1 MTAAELFGAI
11 LDGDCEP
18 VLRDDRGRART
29 LPVDVW
35 LGRAGAVDE
44 RVLDRARG
52 PVLDVGCGP
61 GRHVHAL
68 ARRGVLGVG
77 VDVSPA
83 AVALARRGG
92 ATVLEASIF
101 DRLPG
106 TGRWNSA
113 LLLDGNIGIG
123 GSPDALLRRLAGL
136 LARGG
141 AVLAELDPPGVGV
154 VRERVRLEDGARASE
169 WFAWARVGADG
180 IARVADAAGFAAG
193 ARFTAAGRTFV
204 TLERAK
210 PRPAGSFRWE
220 CSPRGETPGRW

>member
-1 MTAAELFGAI
+1 MTALEPFGAI
-11 LDGDCEP
+11 LERGGEP
-18 VLRDDRGRART
+18 VLRNAGGHTRAV
-29 LPVDVW
+29 PVEVW
-35 LGRAGAVDE
+35 LGRTGAVDE

-83 AVALARRGG
+83 AAALARRGG
-92 ATVLEASIF
+92 AAVLQASIF

-106 TGRWNSA
+106 IGSWNSA

-123 GSPDALLRRLAGL
+123 GSPDALLLRLAGL

-141 AVLAELDPPGVGV
+141 SVLVELDPPGTGV
-154 VRERVRLEDGARASE
+154 MRERVRLEDGDHVSE
-169 WFAWARVGADG
+169 WFAWARVGADAVDG
-180 IARVADAAGFAAG
+180 PAQAAGLLV
-193 ARFTAAGRTFV
+193 RT
-204 TLERAK
+204 
-210 PRPAGSFRWE
+210 RW
-220 CSPRGETPGRW
+220 CDGGRWFAELQAP

>member
-1 MTAAELFGAI
+1 MTALELFGAI
-11 LDGDCEP
+11 LDGAGEP
-18 VLRDDRGRART
+18 VLRDEHGHTRA

-77 VDVSPA
+77 VDVSPV
-83 AVALARRGG
+83 AVALARRSG

-106 TGRWNSA
+106 TGSWNSA

-123 GSPDALLRRLAGL
+123 GAPDALLRRLAGL

-141 AVLAELDPPGVGV
+141 AVLVELEPPGAGV
-154 VRERVRLEDGARASE
+154 VCERVRLEDGERASE
-169 WFAWARVGADG
+169 WFAWARMGADAVDG
-180 IARVADAAGFAAG
+180 PARAAGLRVRARWHDGDRWFAE
-193 ARFTAAGRTFV
+193 
-204 TLERAK
+204 LRA
-210 PRPAGSFRWE
+210 P
-220 CSPRGETPGRW
+220 

>member
-11 LDGDCEP
+11 LDGGGEP

-29 LPVDVW
+29 LAVDVW

-106 TGRWNSA
+106 TGSWNSA

-136 LARGG
+136 LAPGG
-141 AVLAELDPPGVGV
+141 AVLVELDAPGVGV
-154 VRERVRLEDGARASE
+154 VGERVRLEDGARASE
-169 WFAWARVGADG
+169 WFAWARVGAD
-180 IARVADAAGFAAG
+180 AVAGPAGAAGLRVRARWRDGGRFFAELQA
-193 ARFTAAGRTFV
+193 
-204 TLERAK
+204 
-210 PRPAGSFRWE
+210 P
-220 CSPRGETPGRW
+220 

>member
-1 MTAAELFGAI
+1 MTAADLFGAI
-11 LDGDCEP
+11 LDGECEP
-18 VLRDDRGRART
+18 VLRDDRGRARA

-68 ARRGVLGVG
+68 ARRGVLSVG
-77 VDVSPA
+77 VDVSPV
-83 AVALARRGG
+83 AVALARRAG

-106 TGRWNSA
+106 TGSWNSA

-141 AVLAELDPPGVGV
+141 VVLVELDPPGVGV
-154 VRERVRLEDGARASE
+154 VRERVRLEEGARASE
-169 WFAWARVGADG
+169 WFAWARVGAD
-180 IARVADAAGFAAG
+180 AVAATAGAAGLCVRARWRDGGRFFAE
-193 ARFTAAGRTFV
+193 
-204 TLERAK
+204 LQ
-210 PRPAGSFRWE
+210 
-220 CSPRGETPGRW
+220 SP

>member
-1 MTAAELFGAI
+1 MTALELFGAI
-11 LDGDCEP
+11 LGGGGDP
-18 VLRDDRGRART
+18 MLRDERGGIRA

-77 VDVSPA
+77 VDVSPV

-106 TGRWNSA
+106 TGTWNSA

-123 GSPDALLRRLAGL
+123 GSPPALLRRLAGL
-136 LARGG
+136 LAPGG
-141 AVLAELDPPGVGV
+141 AVLVELDSPAVGV
-154 VRERVRLEDGARASE
+154 VHERVRLEYGDRASE
-169 WFAWARVGADG
+169 WFAWARVGIDAVFG
-180 IARVADAAGFAAG
+180 PARAAGLRVRARWCDG
-193 ARFTAAGRTFV
+193 ARFFAE
-204 TLERAK
+204 LRA
-210 PRPAGSFRWE
+210 P
-220 CSPRGETPGRW
+220 